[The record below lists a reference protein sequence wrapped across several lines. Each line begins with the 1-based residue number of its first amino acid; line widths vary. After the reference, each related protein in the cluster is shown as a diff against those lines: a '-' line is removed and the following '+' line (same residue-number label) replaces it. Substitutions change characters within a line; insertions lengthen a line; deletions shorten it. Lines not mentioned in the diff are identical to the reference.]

1 MPGAWS
7 IAVLNAFIS
16 VGRQTFSKIALLS
29 IDSLFL
35 DVQFTNK

>member
-1 MPGAWS
+1 MPAAWS

-16 VGRQTFSKIALLS
+16 VGRQTFFKIALLS

-35 DVQFTNK
+35 DV